1 MKKISKTQ
9 IAKNL
14 GISRPTLYKKIKN
27 GEKINLPNLDIE
39 SHKLCIF
46 FSARNSHIS
55 PYDLENI
62 LETLQDFGFLNEDGV
77 RFRSNYWE
85 LFIKE

>member
-14 GISRPTLYKKIKN
+14 GISRPTLYKKLKN
-27 GEKINLPNLDIE
+27 GEKINNPSVEIE
-39 SHKLCIF
+39 DLKLCIH
-46 FSARNSHIS
+46 FSASRSTIS
-55 PYDLENI
+55 PKNLEEI
-62 LETLQDFGFLNEDGV
+62 LETLQDYGFLNEDGI
-77 RFRSNYWE
+77 RFRSNYWG